1 MASLVLKKHHQEDSN
16 MKVNTTIRRP
26 ELTEQERAK
35 RLEAI
40 KQAAVELVLATE
52 REKER
57 KKAS

>member
-1 MASLVLKKHHQEDSN
+1 

>member
-1 MASLVLKKHHQEDSN
+1 MVHEIHHTHQEDNS

-26 ELTEQERAK
+26 ELTEAERAK